1 MRTLLVTGPGGAGRS
16 TVAAATAARAAAD
29 GVRTLLITAD
39 AETAAALGAADRGP
53 AVRLLEP
60 AAHFRAEFLDLQ
72 RRCGP
77 ALDLFGATPLASEEL
92 TELPGST
99 AFALLAALAEAARA
113 ADEAEAARAA
123 RVTFPEATAQA
134 ADPALP
140 GDTVRAADEA
150 PSGDAAEAE
159 DAPELLVVDLP
170 PLPEAVALLALPEQL
185 RRYLRRLLPQE
196 RQAARALRPVL
207 GRLAGVPLPSTW
219 LYETAARRD
228 ADLATVQELLASP
241 ATSVRL
247 VAEPTP
253 AALRALRTA
262 RAGLALHRI
271 ALDTAVANRVLPT
284 TSADPL
290 LTALA
295 AGQQTALKELPA
307 LLGTEP
313 VHELPHLGT
322 EPETPDALP
331 APPPDPV
338 PATPAEE
345 WTIEDLREDDGTL
358 VWRIPLPGADKPGLS
373 LVRRGGELVIG
384 LGPFR
389 RIVELPAALRRC
401 TVAGAGLADGV
412 LRVRF
417 TPDPAVWPSGGDRPG
432 PGSR

>member
-29 GVRTLLITAD
+29 GVRTLLITGD
-39 AETAAALGAADRGP
+39 AGTAAAFGETDRGP

-92 TELPGST
+92 TELPGSG
-99 AFALLAALAEAARA
+99 AFALLAALAEATRA
-113 ADEAEAARAA
+113 AEAQSEEAARA
-123 RVTFPEATAQA
+123 Q
-134 ADPALP
+134 
-140 GDTVRAADEA
+140 
-150 PSGDAAEAE
+150 

-228 ADLATVQELLASP
+228 ADLAAVQELLASP

-247 VAEPTP
+247 VAEPAP

-262 RAGLALHRI
+262 RAGLALHRL

-290 LTALA
+290 LSALA

-307 LLGTEP
+307 LFGTEA
-313 VHELPHLGT
+313 VHEIPHLGA
-322 EPETPDALP
+322 EPAGPAGLP
-331 APPPDPV
+331 APPPDPA

-389 RIVELPAALRRC
+389 RIVDLPAALRRC

-412 LRVRF
+412 LRIRF
-417 TPDPAVWPSGGDRPG
+417 TPDPAVWPAGGDRPG